1 MELYTGLTQDIYLDV
16 YEEDELRLADSN
28 PTVSIYD
35 GDTDVL
41 IISGFAN
48 PEINDEGHYSFRVL
62 DNYVMTDKSLKA
74 VWSYA
79 IDGNPMTSTNYYSV
93 VTPYLSISEA
103 YSRLHAG
110 REEGDQNYIHLHE
123 MQQAEKFAR
132 FMVENYTGVKFGKYT
147 KTITAYGQDAD
158 VLYLGER
165 IISYTTIK
173 ENGKTVIDTVANTNS
188 FNFPVEITDTNHSLR
203 IVSLGDD
210 INEGGKLDIVY
221 PLRGNFY
228 NGYRYDITGVFGW
241 KFVPEKVQQAMIML
255 MKDYFGKDNIW
266 RARFVQN
273 VSYGDTDMEF
283 SKLAFRGTGNF
294 YADKLLD
301 EFKSTN
307 MAVI

>member
-16 YEEDELRLADSN
+16 YEEDELRLADAN

-41 IISGFAN
+41 VISGFAS
-48 PEINDEGHYSFRVL
+48 PEINDEGHYSFRIL
-62 DNYVMTDKSLKA
+62 DNYVMTDKSIKA
-74 VWSYA
+74 VWNYA
-79 IDGNPMTSTNYYSV
+79 VDGNPMTSTQYYTV
-93 VTPYLSISEA
+93 TTPYIQISEA
-103 YSRLHAG
+103 YTRLHAG
-110 REEGDQNYIHLHE
+110 REEGDQNHIPLHE

-132 FMVENYTGVKFGKYT
+132 FMVENYTGVKFGKYA

-158 VLYLGER
+158 ILYLGER
-165 IISYTTIK
+165 IVSYTVIK
-173 ENGKTVIDTVANTNS
+173 ENTKIVIDTVNS
-188 FNFPVEITDTNHSLR
+188 INNFNFPVEITDTNHSLR
-203 IVSLGDD
+203 IISDED
-210 INEGGKLDIVY
+210 INEGGRLDIVY
-221 PLRGNFY
+221 PFKGSFY

-241 KFVPEKVQQAMIML
+241 KYVPEKVQAAMLLL

-266 RARFVQN
+266 RARYVSN
-273 VSYGDTDMEF
+273 VSFGDTDMEF

-301 EFKSTN
+301 EYKSTN